1 MLVSEILTVI
11 RLAFDI
17 SISPAPLDAS
27 LSATAILMR
36 VMPMI
41 EKRIA
46 DSPSASLDFAVSAD
60 VMRQLLTSSNHL
72 SIEVR
77 MLLLSCSYL

>member
-1 MLVSEILTVI
+1 MI

-36 VMPMI
+36 IMPMV

-46 DSPSASLDFAVSAD
+46 ESPTASSDFAASTD
-60 VMRQLLTSSNHL
+60 VMRQLLTAANHL

-77 MLLLSCSYL
+77 MIEQQL